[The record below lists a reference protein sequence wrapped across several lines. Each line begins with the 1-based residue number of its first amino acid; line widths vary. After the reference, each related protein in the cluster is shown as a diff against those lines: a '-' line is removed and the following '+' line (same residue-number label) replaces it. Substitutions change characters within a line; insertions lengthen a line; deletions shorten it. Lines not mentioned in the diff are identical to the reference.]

1 MSGVDLICCV
11 VNNGDASKIMK
22 VARKYGVQ
30 GMSVSIGRGT
40 INNRLLEFLQLNES
54 RKEYVSMIV
63 ESTKTAETIQGISKD
78 MGFAKPNH
86 GIAFSHS
93 VSEVVVRGKKRVC
106 KQEDNTQAR
115 EVKKTMY
122 NAIHVV
128 VEKGRAEDVVA
139 VATKA
144 GARGGTILN
153 ARGAGSEE
161 AQKFFSLEIEPEKEK
176 VFIITKAE
184 LKDAIVDAITK
195 HLEVEEAGNGI
206 VYVLDVNEA
215 YGLQ

>member
-1 MSGVDLICCV
+1 MSGIDLICCV

-40 INNRLLEFLQLNES
+40 INNRFLEFLQLNES
-54 RKEYVSMIV
+54 RKEYVRMIV
-63 ESTKTAETIQGISKD
+63 ESAKTAETIQGISRD
-78 MGFAKPNH
+78 MGFEKPNH

-93 VSEVVVRGKKRVC
+93 VSEVVVKGKKHVC
-106 KQEDNTQAR
+106 DQVDNAEIG
-115 EVKKTMY
+115 EVKKIMY
-122 NAIHVV
+122 NAIHVI
-128 VEKGRAEDVVA
+128 VEKGKAEDVVA

-153 ARGAGSEE
+153 ARGAGNEA
-161 AQKFFSLEIEPEKEK
+161 AQKFFSLEIEPEKEQ
-176 VFIITKAE
+176 VFMITKAE
-184 LKDAIVDAITK
+184 LKDAIVDAISK
-195 HLEVEEAGNGI
+195 HLEIEEAGNGI